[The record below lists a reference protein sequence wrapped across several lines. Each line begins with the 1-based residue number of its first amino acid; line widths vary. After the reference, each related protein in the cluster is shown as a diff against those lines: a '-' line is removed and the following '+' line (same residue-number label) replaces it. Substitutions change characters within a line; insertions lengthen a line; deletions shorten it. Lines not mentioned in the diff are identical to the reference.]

1 MGRRTSM
8 RLKKLVDAG
17 DRVIG
22 MTLPFAAAG
31 IATNLVW
38 PDVFRMGFGRAGLTA
53 GMVLLGLG
61 VPLWLWAVAQIV
73 VYVPRGKLITTGAFA
88 LVLHPIYTFFALLVI
103 PGVGLVVDTWVGFA
117 IGGALYV
124 SSRVFAPSE
133 LRQLE
138 KDFPP
143 EYAKYR
149 SRVLLPW
156 L

>member
-1 MGRRTSM
+1 
-8 RLKKLVDAG
+8 
-17 DRVIG
+17 
-22 MTLPFAAAG
+22 
-31 IATNLVW
+31 
-38 PDVFRMGFGRAGLTA
+38 
-53 GMVLLGLG
+53 
-61 VPLWLWAVAQIV
+61 
-73 VYVPRGKLITTGAFA
+73 
-88 LVLHPIYTFFALLVI
+88 
-103 PGVGLVVDTWVGFA
+103 VDTWVGFA